1 VGKQAYTIGELLGS
15 YPPPI
20 RELAYRLR
28 KVVLEVAA
36 GVNEKAN
43 KGWRSISY
51 RDPDVG
57 YFCGIFPFEDHVD
70 LIFEFGALL
79 PDHGEILEGDAQQV
93 RYLRFRDAK
102 DLHAQPLRRLLGAA
116 LALPTSHSVRRG
128 LAQSRHYSNQ
138 VGQKR
143 ELNQPRSE

>member
-1 VGKQAYTIGELLGS
+1 MGKEEFTIGELLGS

-28 KVVLEVAA
+28 KVVLGVADD
-36 GVNEKAN
+36 VNEKAN

-51 RDPDVG
+51 RHPDVG

-79 PDHGEILEGDAQQV
+79 SDPGDILEGDAQRV

-102 DLHAQPLRRLLGAA
+102 DLRVQPLRRLLGAA

-128 LAQSRHYSNQ
+128 LAQSRHHSNQ
-138 VGQKR
+138 VGQTR
-143 ELNQPRSE
+143 QLNQPRSG